1 MAILKYKDENG
12 NYQPIVG
19 VNVQNEVVQTTGQS
33 TTAVMSQK
41 AVSDLIPAQASASN
55 QLADKDFVNSS
66 VSTATAEIKG
76 NATSAC
82 DTLGEAEAKINAN
95 AAAISNEATRA
106 EEAEE
111 ALDGR
116 VDTLE
121 DAVGIGGSVD
131 SRISAAVATETT
143 RAQAAEST
151 LSSGKADKAT
161 TLAGYGIT
169 DAYTKSETYTKT
181 EVNGLVD
188 TPHQEYVT
196 VDAYAN
202 LPETGSKDTI
212 YRVSNYNGSTSQ
224 VDASV
229 YSEYA
234 WNGSQYIFLCVK
246 SQIGEVFD
254 ISVYNNNAKYVD
266 LASALGTNG
275 ANVPE
280 PLRKGGMSVKFVHSS
295 DNKYIQAR
303 CIAQNFTTDITQWQE
318 MDVAPTFNS
327 QNFAESGGV
336 WNQFQSVE
344 VNINN
349 ELTGVIDFTNSA
361 DRVWYTVAGEKTYN
375 TNRKRTNFVP
385 VKLGDI
391 FKYYLNNTTTVYEV
405 CALDKDFNLIPSQS
419 VVGSGTV
426 SERTYT
432 VSDASVCYLIFCD
445 HQVNNP
451 YCRKNDYFLKRI
463 DARFAEI
470 NTGIDNDIATING
483 GLGACICSDNNVFNK
498 KYSRTGKGIDAN
510 GAIVDY
516 DDQIYVLSR
525 YFLIPTDC
533 TKIVVKGIKNVGAQL
548 RVRACKAPFDN
559 SEGILVGSFDANY
572 EFNPQTYIS
581 TYPYMCFC
589 VCRSTT
595 EPNLDNCAIYFLNEN
610 SDTNRRLTTAESN
623 ISSME
628 DEISEIK
635 EQAFKKLEVFDKTAV
650 RRNYAIKSS
659 SPYQIIEYEGIIV
672 SGFIDVRKFK
682 KIVYSGISTS
692 GAVFARLSKTAEDNS
707 DSMLITIAA
716 SGNIDIT
723 SEMSE
728 YPYLVMDVYRGSD
741 ADTASLDS
749 VSILGYYKTES
760 LESRIDTLED
770 DVYQSGSYMKNL
782 IRLQNI
788 SPTKATVC
796 FALDLVGDSN
806 VLEYLDLLAE
816 YNINSANV
824 FVIPR
829 LLSQS
834 TILEECAQ
842 IINKGAT
849 VELHSDPLDNITP
862 ESSLTESQYYD
873 LIAGYL
879 DTMKGAGFYPSGF
892 VASQGNM
899 KEAYIPWLSNV
910 MCWAS
915 TTSNIIARTQTSL
928 EAGYNTPQTNR
939 CNIKRIGLDLR
950 PVDATEENVTR
961 IVNMVK
967 TAVDDAVENG
977 YYLVFYVHSYDKT
990 ELDYTGREELLRPIL
1005 AYIKGYAD
1013 KYRINCGNIGE
1024 LLNVYYK

>member
-1 MAILKYKDENG
+1 MTKITY
-12 NYQPIVG
+12 
-19 VNVQNEVVQTTGQS
+19 
-33 TTAVMSQK
+33 
-41 AVSDLIPAQASASN
+41 IPG
-55 QLADKDFVNSS
+55 
-66 VSTATAEIKG
+66 EI
-76 NATSAC
+76 
-82 DTLGEAEAKINAN
+82 AN
-95 AAAISNEATRA
+95 AAIDEHGNRKPVTRTQHIF
-106 EEAEE
+106 
-111 ALDGR
+111 D
-116 VDTLE
+116 DTK
-121 DAVGIGGSVD
+121 GKS
-131 SRISAAVATETT
+131 
-143 RAQAAEST
+143 QA
-151 LSSGKADKAT
+151 
-161 TLAGYGIT
+161 
-169 DAYTKSETYTKT
+169 
-181 EVNGLVD
+181 EVNADVD
-188 TPHQEYVT
+188 NSLALHQSEINALNNQNYVT
-196 VDAYAN
+196 VDSFNA
-202 LPETGSKDTI
+202 LPATGAVDTV
-212 YRVSNYNGSTSQ
+212 YRVSNWNGTQ
-224 VDASV
+224 QDPTV

-234 WNGSQYIFLCVK
+234 WNGTQYKLLDVK
-246 SQIGEVFD
+246 DYG
-254 ISVYNNNAKYVD
+254 VD
-266 LASALGTNG
+266 N
-275 ANVPE
+275 E
-280 PLRKGGMSVKFVHSS
+280 PTAGS
-295 DNKYIQAR
+295 DNLVK
-303 CIAQNFTTDITQWQE
+303 
-318 MDVAPTFNS
+318 
-327 QNFAESGGV
+327 SGGV

-349 ELTGVIDFTNSA
+349 ELTGVIDFTNSE

-375 TNRKRTNFVP
+375 TNRKRTSFIP

-426 SERTYT
+426 SERTYI

-463 DARFAEI
+463 DARF
-470 NTGIDNDIATING
+470 TTVDNEFTTVNG
-483 GLGACICSDNNVFNK
+483 GL
-498 KYSRTGKGIDAN
+498 
-510 GAIVDY
+510 
-516 DDQIYVLSR
+516 
-525 YFLIPTDC
+525 
-533 TKIVVKGIKNVGAQL
+533 
-548 RVRACKAPFDN
+548 
-559 SEGILVGSFDANY
+559 
-572 EFNPQTYIS
+572 
-581 TYPYMCFC
+581 
-589 VCRSTT
+589 
-595 EPNLDNCAIYFLNEN
+595 
-610 SDTNRRLTTAESN
+610 
-623 ISSME
+623 
-628 DEISEIK
+628 SEIK
-635 EQAFKKLEVFDKTAV
+635 EQAFEKLEVFDKTAV
-650 RRNYAIKSS
+650 RRNYSIKSS
-659 SPYQIIEYEGIIV
+659 SPYSIIEYNGIII
-672 SGFIDVRKFK
+672 SDFIDIRKFK
-682 KIVYSGISTS
+682 KIVYSGITTN
-692 GAVFARLSKTAEDNS
+692 GAVFARLSETAEDNS
-707 DSMLITIAA
+707 DSMLIPIAA
-716 SGNIDIT
+716 SGTIDIT

-728 YPYLVMDVYRGSD
+728 YPYLVMDVYRGND
-741 ADTASLDS
+741 ADTANLDS

-760 LESRIDTLED
+760 LESRIDILES
-770 DVYQSGSYMKNL
+770 DVYQSGSYLKNL

-796 FALDLVGDSN
+796 FALDLVGNSN

-829 LLSQS
+829 LISQS

-899 KEAYIPWLSNV
+899 KEAYIPLLSNV

-928 EAGYNTPQTNR
+928 ETGYNTPQTNR

-961 IVNMVK
+961 IINMVK

-977 YYLVFYVHSYDKT
+977 YYLIFYVHSYDMT

-1013 KYRINCGNIGE
+1013 KYRISCGNIGE